1 MFADVADLLAWILR
15 LVLLAGFCWGA
26 WLCIGHVF
34 LPARPEKTLQFEHF
48 ATFALL
54 VLLLTTLGGVLHGG

>member
-1 MFADVADLLAWILR
+1 MFAEAADTLVWIIR
-15 LVLLAGFCWGA
+15 LVLFAGLAWGA
-26 WLCIGHVF
+26 WLCIGHTL

-54 VLLLTTLGGVLHGG
+54 VLLLTTLGGMLHAG